1 MTAGPI
7 RLAPS
12 GPILGNAQGAPYIPG
27 AGARLRLV
35 EQGFLVPTAAA
46 ANVIPTAP
54 AVLGGAG
61 IGVGNGQLLILAV
74 PNPALSY
81 RATILCD
88 VSNPSTNVLGEVQ
101 LYIEV
106 STDGGVTY
114 VERASNTHLVNSPE
128 VAPAAPLARQIR
140 LDLQLTGG
148 LALGVPASGAAPAM
162 FVRAKI
168 GASSGGGTV
177 TVLSLATPG
186 GDLKSVGT
194 ALFQLEECL

>member
-1 MTAGPI
+1 MTSGPI

-12 GPILGNAQGAPYIPG
+12 GPVLSNAGGAPFIPG
-27 AGARLRLV
+27 PGARLRLV
-35 EQGFLVPTAAA
+35 EQGFLVTTAAA

-54 AVLGGAG
+54 GVLGPAG
-61 IGVGNGQLLILAV
+61 VGVGNGQNLILAI
-74 PNPALSY
+74 PNPLLNY
-81 RATILCD
+81 RASILCD
-88 VSNPSTNVLGEVQ
+88 VSNPSTNVVGEVQ
-101 LYIEV
+101 LYLEV

-114 VERASNTHLVNSPE
+114 VERASNTHLVFSPQA
-128 VAPAAPLARQIR
+128 APAAPAARQIR
-140 LDLQLTGG
+140 LDLQLTAG
-148 LALGVPASGAAPAM
+148 LTLGVPASGAPPAM

-194 ALFQLEECL
+194 ALIQLEECL

>member
-1 MTAGPI
+1 MTAGLAI
-7 RLAPS
+7 RLSPS
-12 GPILGNAQGAPYIPG
+12 GPVVGNAGGAPFMPG
-27 AGARLRLV
+27 PGARLRLV

-54 AVLGGAG
+54 GVLGPAG
-61 IGVGNGQLLILAV
+61 IGVGNGQNLILSV
-74 PNPALSY
+74 PNPALNY

-101 LYIEV
+101 LYLEV

-114 VERASNTHLVNSPE
+114 VERASNTHLVNSTE
-128 VAPAAPLARQIR
+128 VAPAAPLGRQIR
-140 LDLQLTGG
+140 LDLQLTAG
-148 LALGVPASGAAPAM
+148 LTLGVPAAAPPAM

-194 ALFQLEECL
+194 ALLQLEECL